1 MWLVNNKANAAT
13 GNKAFSAFQRA
24 AVRCEA
30 VSGICHN
37 SPSSSLAEHCS
48 KPDRVS
54 PVIEERID

>member
-30 VSGICHN
+30 VSGTCHN
-37 SPSSSLAEHCS
+37 SPSSSPAEHYS

-54 PVIEERID
+54 PVTEKRID